1 MRPDLLS
8 FALFQIYF
16 RIMKL
21 ILSAVSLINFLKS
34 LLTVSCVNMSK
45 IVFWSENVK

>member
-8 FALFQIYF
+8 FAFLFQLYF

-21 ILSAVSLINFLKS
+21 ILSAVSLINFTKS

-45 IVFWSENVK
+45 IVLSEE